1 MKRAIKILLLGD
13 SLIEFFDWQAR
24 FKEMIM
30 QNRGEA
36 GERVKELLSR
46 VSDELAA
53 AGKVDVVVIM
63 IGANNLAGEDYA
75 FLRDYEEIL
84 HRVRSVLPAARI
96 AVTSLLP
103 FHFSWLSADTVPRLN
118 ASLRSIAGLA
128 SADYL
133 DVYAAFV
140 AAQQAGKTCFL
151 PDGVHLTG
159 GGYEIWATVLGAYL
173 SGR

>member
-1 MKRAIKILLLGD
+1 MQILLLGD

-24 FKEMIM
+24 FKEMITL
-30 QNRGEA
+30 NRGKA
-36 GERVKELLSR
+36 GERVKGLLAR
-46 VSDELAA
+46 LADELAA
-53 AGKVDVVVIM
+53 AGEVDVVVIM

-84 HRVRSVLPAARI
+84 RRVRSALPAAGI

-103 FHFSWLSADTVPRLN
+103 FRFPWLSADAVPRLN
-118 ASLRSIAGLA
+118 ASLRSIAGLV

-133 DVYAAFV
+133 DVHTAFV
-140 AAQQAGKTCFL
+140 VAQQAGKTCFL

-159 GGYEIWATVLGAYL
+159 RGYETWATVLAAYL